1 MKYLKR
7 FNEELRPQ
15 VYRSAARGILQSK
28 LSPTGPGELTK
39 IIRSPEKPKSVSD
52 EAWQRVTKL
61 RSHADEME
69 KKQQLIKWKDT
80 LQDYLPFGTSK
91 LKITNPENNEELV
104 GDFALYINFDE
115 LAFEDSYE
123 YERQNVDGKIKSS
136 IPFFVG
142 IIPTSEDLIEECEE
156 VIPEPEFDNGFYWG
170 MCVAIHFEIDGD
182 NLTFTGLDVDDYDS
196 GMTGEVS
203 FADKPSARKFLLL
216 LKNMFS
222 NPGLNY
228 PSGYSDE
235 TNAYKKLEQVILI
248 RQSFSADYGFSLEQ
262 VADFIQAQIKSGLAD
277 KISE

>member
-1 MKYLKR
+1 MKYLRK
-7 FNEELRPQ
+7 FNEELKPQ
-15 VYRSAARGILQSK
+15 AYRSAARGILKSK
-28 LSPTGPGELTK
+28 LPPTGPGELTK

-52 EAWQRVTKL
+52 ETWQRVTKL

-80 LQDYLPFGTSK
+80 LQDYLLFGTSK

-104 GDFALYINFDE
+104 GDFSLFIQFDE

-123 YERQNVDGKIKSS
+123 YERQNADGKIKSS

-170 MCVAIHFEIDGD
+170 MCVSISFEIDGD
-182 NLTFTGLDVDDYDS
+182 NLTLTGLDVDDYDS

-235 TNAYKKLEQVILI
+235 TNAYKKLEQVMLI
-248 RQSFSADYGFSLEQ
+248 RQAFSADYGFSLEQ

>member
-1 MKYLKR
+1 MKYLRR
-7 FNEELRPQ
+7 FNEELQPQ
-15 VYRSAARGILQSK
+15 VYRSAARSILKSK
-28 LSPTGPGELTK
+28 LPPTGPGELTK
-39 IIRSPEKPKSVSD
+39 ILRGTEKPKSVSGD
-52 EAWQRVTKL
+52 TWQRVTKL

-80 LQDYLPFGTSK
+80 LQDYLLFGTSK

-104 GDFALYINFDE
+104 GDFSLFIQFDE

-123 YERQNVDGKIKSS
+123 YERQNADNQPISSICGSGKIKSS

-182 NLTFTGLDVDDYDS
+182 NLTLTDISVDNYDT
-196 GMTGEVS
+196 GMTGDVS

-216 LKNMFS
+216 LKNIFS
-222 NPGLNY
+222 NPSLNY
-228 PSGYSDE
+228 PSGYTDE
-235 TNAYKKLEQVILI
+235 TNFYKKLEQV
-248 RQSFSADYGFSLEQ
+248 G
-262 VADFIQAQIKSGLAD
+262 DFIQAKIREGLAD
-277 KISE
+277 KISL

>member
-15 VYRSAARGILQSK
+15 VYRSAARGILKSK
-28 LSPTGPGELTK
+28 IPQTGPGELTK
-39 IIRSPEKPKSVSD
+39 ILRGDEKPKTVSSD
-52 EAWQRVTKL
+52 TWQRVSNL

-69 KKQQLIKWKDT
+69 KKQNLIKWRET

-91 LKITNPENNEELV
+91 LKITNPENNKELV
-104 GDFALYINFDE
+104 GDFSLFIQFDE

-123 YERQNVDGKIKSS
+123 YERQNADGKIKSS

-142 IIPTSEDLIEECEE
+142 IIPASEELINQCEE

-182 NLTFTGLDVDDYDS
+182 NVTFTGLDVDDYDS

-203 FADKPSARKFLLL
+203 FVDKPSARKFLLL

-222 NPGLNY
+222 NADLNY
-228 PSGYSDE
+228 PSGYTDE